1 MSTKINKIWYLKA
14 NIIQKIKLQVKN
26 KNAS

>member
-1 MSTKINKIWYLKA
+1 MSTKIKKIWYLKA